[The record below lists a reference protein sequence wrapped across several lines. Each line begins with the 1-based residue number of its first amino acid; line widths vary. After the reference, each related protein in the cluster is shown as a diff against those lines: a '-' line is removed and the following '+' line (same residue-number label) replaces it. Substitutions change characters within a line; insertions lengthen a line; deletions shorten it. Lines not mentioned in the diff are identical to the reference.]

1 MEEKEKDN
9 KVCIAQIEQII
20 EQNKQEM
27 IEALAH
33 VIRLQSDQAEPVT
46 AADGSVY
53 PFGAGVQQA
62 YETVLTMGH
71 EMGFET
77 LDVEH
82 YGGHIDFR
90 GSADT
95 VLGIVGHLD
104 VVPAA
109 GNWDFDPYGGEVKDG
124 VLYGRGTLDDKGPV
138 IACLYAMKA
147 LKEAGFA
154 PKSTVRLILGLDEE
168 TGWSGME
175 RYLAQVAPPDF
186 GFTPDGDFPLIN
198 GEKGNLIFEAARKFG
213 KSAANKG
220 LQLRSLKGGSAAN
233 SVPDAA
239 RAVVRN
245 PEADYSKIKEE
256 IAAFRAETGYKVNC
270 KGVGKSL
277 ELTTVGR
284 SAHGSTPE
292 AGLNAISILMA
303 FLGRLTFA
311 NEEHNDWIAF
321 YNRCLG
327 FDLCGRNLG
336 IGFSDEISGN
346 LALNVGMAEMEPE
359 IGKLTI
365 NIRYPISYTQEQ
377 VFAGEFRC
385 INTNDGYTFEDYD
398 IKPGK
403 TYTYYITGKFEGRDT
418 IKSSTQSIKVM
429 TVKQKKI
436 KEAIERTYIRDLKG
450 KRLSSKTVLM
460 WKKAKSK
467 YKVDGYVVLRS
478 TNKYRNY
485 KEIGTASKT
494 KFVIKDKLQK
504 GKKYYYL
511 VQGYRVVNGKRIYTS
526 GQIVSVKR

>member
-62 YETVLTMGH
+62 YEAVLTMGR

-95 VLGIVGHLD
+95 VMGIVGHLD

-109 GNWDFDPYGGEVKDG
+109 GNWDFDPYGGEVKNG

-186 GFTPDGDFPLIN
+186 GFTPDADFPLIN

-303 FLGRLTFA
+303 FLGRLNFA

-377 VFAGEFRC
+377 VFAGLAE
-385 INTNDGYTFEDYD
+385 NFEKYNLGWVLIKNHDPLYMELDSPMIKTLLDVYRRQTGDYESQPLVIGGGTYARA
-398 IKPGK
+398 IKNVIAYGGLFPGDEDRMHQPNECLR
-403 TYTYYITGKFEGRDT
+403 IERFV
-418 IKSSTQSIKVM
+418 QM
-429 TVKQKKI
+429 TKI
-436 KEAIERTYIRDLKG
+436 YAEAI
-450 KRLSSKTVLM
+450 
-460 WKKAKSK
+460 
-467 YKVDGYVVLRS
+467 YKLASGAY
-478 TNKYRNY
+478 NK
-485 KEIGTASKT
+485 
-494 KFVIKDKLQK
+494 
-504 GKKYYYL
+504 
-511 VQGYRVVNGKRIYTS
+511 
-526 GQIVSVKR
+526 